1 MQGMTKM
8 RVLVFTNPEV
18 SSIKDALSPFV
29 RAQQLNWHYRF
40 IPDTVAY
47 ACLKIAYRTVEGF
60 YWVIR
65 VIREIHQFRADVI
78 IAQYAYFCGLIGGIA
93 AKLSRKPFIVRAVGS
108 DLRVHSQ
115 SLMGRIAVLLTL
127 RIASGVICVSKD
139 LENRAQRLGAKST
152 VVISS
157 PLMLPRFNKTNV
169 HKKERK
175 IVSVARLIPIKG
187 IAYLIRAMV
196 HVKDGS
202 LVIIGDGP
210 ERVKLESLS
219 KRLELSDRVSF
230 TGWVSDRSTILDY
243 LDQATVFV
251 LPSLS
256 EGLPRVLIEAMA
268 CGLPVV
274 ATNVGGV
281 PEVVV
286 DGVNG
291 LLVPPRDEKA
301 LAKAI
306 EYVFNDIDFRRRAS
320 VENVKAAT
328 EYLPSIIG
336 ERIYDYLE
344 KILHGV
350 N

>member
-1 MQGMTKM
+1 M
-8 RVLVFTNPEV
+8 RVLVFTDPEV
-18 SSIKDALSPFV
+18 SSIMDALLPFV
-29 RAQQLNWHYRF
+29 SARIKQVNWHYRF
-40 IPDTVAY
+40 IPDSAAY
-47 ACLKIAYRTVEGF
+47 ACLRITYRTMEGF

-65 VIREIHQFRADVI
+65 VVREIYRFRAGVI
-78 IAQYAYFCGLIGGIA
+78 IAQYAYFCGLIGALA
-93 AKLSRKPFIVRAVGS
+93 AKLARKPFIVRAVGS

-115 SLMGRIAVLLTL
+115 SLMGKVAVLLTF

-139 LENRAQRLGAKST
+139 LENVAQRLGAKST
-152 VVISS
+152 VVIPS
-157 PLMLPRFNKTNV
+157 PLMLPYSNEINV
-169 HKKERK
+169 RRK
-175 IVSVARLIPIKG
+175 DRQIVSVARLVPIKG
-187 IAYLIRAMV
+187 LSYLIRAMV

-210 ERVKLESLS
+210 ERRRLELLS
-219 KRLELSDRVSF
+219 RHLELSDRVFF
-230 TGWVSDRSTILDY
+230 TGWIGERSTILKY
-243 LDQATVFV
+243 LRQAAVFV

-256 EGLPRVLIEAMA
+256 EGRPRVLIEAMA

-306 EYVFNDIDFRRRAS
+306 ERVFNDVEFQKGAS
-320 VENVKAAT
+320 AENVRAAT

-336 ERIYDYLE
+336 QRIFDYLE
-344 KILHGV
+344 KILHSA